1 MELVSAPHDWVRCV
15 FFWQNLVDASTGT
28 GGSYDPTREKFQTR
42 AAKSSK
48 LPSFS
53 RENGGAEDSETR
65 NKRASKLY
73 RHFTLSPWNPG
84 TNIYF
89 NSREF
94 CLILKVTFLLKRSK
108 AGRAGRLSHSHTM
121 YNVHYNYTDT
131 TKILT
136 KIIISNSLIMVSLNT
151 TKIFNL
157 RWRVK
162 VVKEFS
168 KINVKKAKLRLE
180 SESSKLR

>member
-1 MELVSAPHDWVRCV
+1 
-15 FFWQNLVDASTGT
+15 
-28 GGSYDPTREKFQTR
+28 
-42 AAKSSK
+42 
-48 LPSFS
+48 
-53 RENGGAEDSETR
+53 
-65 NKRASKLY
+65 
-73 RHFTLSPWNPG
+73 
-84 TNIYF
+84 
-89 NSREF
+89 
-94 CLILKVTFLLKRSK
+94 
-108 AGRAGRLSHSHTM
+108 M

-168 KINVKKAKLRLE
+168 KINVKKAQLRLE